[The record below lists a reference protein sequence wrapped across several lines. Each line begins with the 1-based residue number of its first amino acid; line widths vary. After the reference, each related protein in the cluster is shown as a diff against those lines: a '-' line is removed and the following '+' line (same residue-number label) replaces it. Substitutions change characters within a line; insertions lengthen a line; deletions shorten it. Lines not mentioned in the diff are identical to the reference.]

1 MCVLYLIFVACIHFL
16 INPSLTCN
24 LRGCFGARF
33 CSSLAL
39 PFLSTLSPF
48 IHCRLLV
55 AYGVNVDTFE
65 AMRVEQGRVASC
77 EKRCRVAKSG
87 LQVALQ
93 CRLST
98 LAFRVCTSAAS
109 VVMAWRMGS
118 KRPGAKGKSLRGQ
131 VHPLANQ
138 DPQHSPQ

>member
-1 MCVLYLIFVACIHFL
+1 MNQLHNTSRKICYIRMEFETRHAELHGWIGF
-16 INPSLTCN
+16 SLGLN
-24 LRGCFGARF
+24 YSR
-33 CSSLAL
+33 
-39 PFLSTLSPF
+39 
-48 IHCRLLV
+48 
-55 AYGVNVDTFE
+55 
-65 AMRVEQGRVASC
+65 RVASC